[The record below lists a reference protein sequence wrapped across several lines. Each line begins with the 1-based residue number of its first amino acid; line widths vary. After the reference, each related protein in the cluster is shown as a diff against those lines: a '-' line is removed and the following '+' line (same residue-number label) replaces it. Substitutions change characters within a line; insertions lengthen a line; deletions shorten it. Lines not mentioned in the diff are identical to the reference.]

1 MVSYVDMGTW
11 PYCYR
16 VGIGTEGV
24 GGVLVILFKNHSESE
39 NIWFELYLVFHKW

>member
-11 PYCYR
+11 PFCYR

-39 NIWFELYLVFHKW
+39 NNFV